1 MAPAGARRPS
11 VVAGG
16 ADTDVDTAEVD
27 VSTVEGADADGE
39 TVAEADGPAELAG
52 GD

>member
-11 VVAGG
+11 VAGG

-27 VSTVEGADADGE
+27 VSMVEGADADGE
-39 TVAEADGPAELAG
+39 SVAGADGPAEADG
-52 GD
+52 RD